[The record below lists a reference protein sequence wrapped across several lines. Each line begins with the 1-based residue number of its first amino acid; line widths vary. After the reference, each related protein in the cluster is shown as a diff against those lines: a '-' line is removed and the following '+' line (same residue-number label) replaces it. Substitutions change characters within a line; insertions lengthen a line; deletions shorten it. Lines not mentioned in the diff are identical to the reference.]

1 MHRSKPLPPP
11 VSSSSSS
18 SGALPVSPSPNSSR
32 QLHSKLG
39 LKILLDRPIYVA
51 GASLVG
57 ELEVAVKGK
66 ELALGEIAIEL
77 NAKEELRNRDHTS
90 TRRLLNQNLTF
101 QGPCL
106 PPSAAIVPGS
116 SPLKGSYYP
125 ALHGRT
131 RFPFSFPL
139 PKTLPSTCAFGA
151 NAITRYELHAS
162 AMVMFDGEVDIRS
175 ENKEVVVVER
185 WEDWRKG
192 NWTQGVEK
200 AAQQELKGREAG
212 VVKMHASIGKDPWS
226 GTLPR
231 LFWWRDVDQGI
242 EGKGSVEVRVRLK
255 NATKRHVTGLS
266 LSLVRRMRHVYP
278 KDQRP
283 ISPPPIINKTITTEH
298 FRGLEYD
305 VRSGAEREVAL
316 QLQLPKD
323 ECWTE
328 RKGTLFELDCFVK
341 VEVECGFFEK
351 NLFVELPIYVAHP
364 FSISKAAHRHAAE
377 ERERF
382 TQQPELPE
390 HVPFPRSPTSTMSFA
405 APPLHA
411 PPVDPYAPSDFGSRY
426 LPPPGG
432 GYHYA
437 SSTVSVSPS
446 MSSPAMQHYSSP
458 SPQPY
463 FPPPP
468 APPPVEAYQQ
478 QLPPPPPASNGYI
491 AFDPNVPDLT
501 PSRFLGSLQHQQ
513 PAQVYVAS
521 ESHTNVPIG
530 PPAPSSV
537 SLYPAPPPP
546 PPSLTPQSVSPNI
559 QYQQRDVSPQRPISA
574 YGHRSSPSFNAG
586 DLGRSLSPQEQ
597 HQVEANV
604 APVEPYSGMARA
616 HQDPRT
622 ASPLSVYAPP
632 HDVAQ
637 MPRQHTAPL
646 PSPSWNGHS
655 LNASPH
661 FTPPPACPSP
671 APTQVRASTLP
682 PAPSSFSSRAP
693 LRTPPPPAPSS
704 HFRQHSPS
712 PSIASLPLTSHSANH
727 VQPDAGLLDTIG
739 EDGESQAGTAKSVAL
754 TASALEALKL
764 GKDIEDAEIHSVR
777 VGNSPGRSSVQ
788 DLEELVA
795 EEERKAELDRQEG
808 GNVVDMEK
816 TIPKPPAPSE
826 KVASSTST
834 KTTILQD
841 IFRPTDSDVARAPSP
856 SKSPSRPAAKM
867 PPRSKGGLAALE
879 ARLSRSTTPTQPTQ
893 PVLSPIRSPSPS
905 KPSPSPS
912 PAPRT
917 LDLPNP
923 GSSALRAR
931 SISRAS
937 RQREEEQLRAL
948 KEAEEDPAE
957 AVRKALAKASWMKKE
972 KEKAEVSEE
981 TRAIAA
987 RVEAEMRRE
996 QEEKEQASK
1005 AKASKNEPEEEAEEE
1020 PQPKSLPP
1028 ARYEPL
1034 HTAPTPPLGPN
1045 EPTPLSPPSRPS
1057 SRPVFSSAAS
1067 KRQTLPALPSRSA
1080 DPSPVNS
1087 PASPTP
1093 RPLPSRP
1100 TSLATGQDFSPPAAV
1115 ESAASPIQ
1123 PTEQP
1128 FSLPT
1133 HSEPLK
1139 SPSRP
1144 ASPSVNADPP
1154 KSPARSVE
1162 QPFSP
1167 PLALVHPESPLQ
1179 PASTPAIAGAPTSP
1193 LPLTSSPSS
1202 QSLAKI
1208 TSEGRKVVDAV
1219 ELKGLKQDAVA
1230 RISTWLTTGEA
1241 TEEPSR
1247 PAPAISPWSLQKK
1260 DSTASD
1266 ASRKRRTIEFGRL
1279 APAPPGSVSSASL
1292 SGTASSKA
1300 TSLTSLSSGS
1310 TSSRA
1315 KRAAQ
1320 EPTVAQLLAAE
1331 TRAALR
1337 GAESARPPSP
1347 EQPSSVVKG
1356 LDGFLAAV
1364 NQAEEVTSKYAVS
1377 SARGGKGGKVTNVA
1391 SIWASREEEAAR
1403 ERIKTPPPSL
1413 GHKSTKSLT
1422 SATFPSPSSP
1432 SVPFSP
1438 VGNSPARLNRRSLQ
1452 TSPSPSLSPAAPAK
1466 PFLNTTLGRPSAP
1479 ISPSATHAASP
1490 SFSRSAPSES
1500 ASGPVAKVESFAAS
1514 GPAGGGGGGGKVKE
1528 LLARYQQQMA

>member
-1 MHRSKPLPPP
+1 MNRSKPLPPP
-11 VSSSSSS
+11 VSSSSS

-51 GASLVG
+51 GSLLVG

-90 TRRLLNQNLTF
+90 TRRLLNQCFTF
-101 QGPCL
+101 QGPGL

-116 SPLKGSYYP
+116 SPLKGTYYP

-162 AMVMFDGEVDIRS
+162 AMVMLDGEVDIKS

-185 WEDWRKG
+185 WDDWRKG
-192 NWTQGVEK
+192 NWTHGVEK
-200 AAQQELKGREAG
+200 AAQQELKGREPG
-212 VVKMHASIGKDPWS
+212 VVKMHASIGRDPWS

-266 LSLVRRMRHVYP
+266 LSLVRRLRLVYP

-283 ISPPPIINKTITTEH
+283 ISPPPIISKTITTEH

-305 VRSGAEREVAL
+305 VRSGAEREVVL

-351 NLFVELPIYVAHP
+351 NLFVELPIYIAHP
-364 FSISKAAHRHAAE
+364 FSISKAAHRQAAE

-390 HVPFPRSPTSTMSFA
+390 RIPFPRSPMSTMSFA
-405 APPLHA
+405 AAPPQA
-411 PPVDPYAPSDFGSRY
+411 PPVDPYAPSGFGGRY

-446 MSSPAMQHYSSP
+446 ISSPAMQHYSAP

-478 QLPPPPPASNGYI
+478 QLPSPPPSNGYI

-521 ESHTNVPIG
+521 EPHTNIAVG

-537 SLYPAPPPP
+537 SLYPTPHPPPL
-546 PPSLTPQSVSPNI
+546 SLSPQTISPNI
-559 QYQQRDVSPQRPISA
+559 QYQQRDVSQQRPVSA
-574 YGHRSSPSFNAG
+574 YGHGSSPSFHAG
-586 DLGRSLSPQEQ
+586 DLGGSLASQGQ
-597 HQVEANV
+597 RQVEANV
-604 APVEPYSGMARA
+604 APVEPYSGMGRA
-616 HQDPRT
+616 HPDPRT
-622 ASPLSVYAPP
+622 ASSLSIRTPSDGVN
-632 HDVAQ
+632 Q
-637 MPRQHTAPL
+637 TPRQNTAPL
-646 PSPSWNGHS
+646 PSPSWDGHS
-655 LNASPH
+655 LNAP
-661 FTPPPACPSP
+661 PQPPACPSP
-671 APTQVRASTLP
+671 APAQSARASTLP
-682 PAPSSFSSRAP
+682 PTPSSFSPHAP

-704 HFRQHSPS
+704 YFRQQSPS
-712 PSIASLPLTSHSANH
+712 PSFASLPLTSHDANDAH
-727 VQPDAGLLDTIG
+727 PDAGHLDTIG
-739 EDGESQAGTAKSVAL
+739 EDGESRAGTAKSIAL

-764 GKDIEDAEIHSVR
+764 GKDGEDAEIHSVR
-777 VGNSPGRSSVQ
+777 VGGSPGRSSVQ

-795 EEERKAELDRQEG
+795 EEERKAELERQEG
-808 GNVVDMEK
+808 GKAVGMEK
-816 TIPKPPAPSE
+816 TLPEPPVPSE
-826 KVASSTST
+826 KVASSSSSKPTR
-834 KTTILQD
+834 LQD
-841 IFRPTDSDVARAPSP
+841 IFQSTDSDAARPPSP
-856 SKSPSRPAAKM
+856 SKSPSRPAAKI
-867 PPRSKGGLAALE
+867 PPRSEGGLAALE
-879 ARLSRSTTPTQPTQ
+879 ARLSRSTTPTQTTQ
-893 PVLSPIRSPSPS
+893 PIVSPIRSPSPS

-917 LDLPNP
+917 LDLPKP

-937 RQREEEQLRAL
+937 RQKEEEQLRAL
-948 KEAEEDPAE
+948 KEAEDDPAE
-957 AVRKALAKASWMKKE
+957 VVRRALAKASWLKKE
-972 KEKAEVSEE
+972 KEKEKVSEE
-981 TRAIAA
+981 TKVIAA
-987 RVEAEMRRE
+987 RVEKEMRRE
-996 QEEKEQASK
+996 QEEKEQAAK
-1005 AKASKNEPEEEAEEE
+1005 PKASKSELEGEAEKGPES
-1020 PQPKSLPP
+1020 KSPPP
-1028 ARYEPL
+1028 ARYEPV
-1034 HTAPTPPLGPN
+1034 HTVASMPPLGPK
-1045 EPTPLSPPSRPS
+1045 ETTPLSPPSRPS
-1057 SRPVFSSAAS
+1057 SRPIFSSAAS
-1067 KRQTLPALPSRSA
+1067 KRQTLPALPSGSVN
-1080 DPSPVNS
+1080 PSPVSS

-1100 TSLATGQDFSPPAAV
+1100 TSFATGQDFSPPATV
-1115 ESAASPIQ
+1115 ESAEPPVQ
-1123 PTEQP
+1123 PPEQP
-1128 FSLPT
+1128 FSLST

-1139 SPSRP
+1139 SPTHP
-1144 ASPSVNADPP
+1144 ASPSVDADPSG
-1154 KSPARSVE
+1154 SPTPVE
-1162 QPFSP
+1162 QAFARPLDLVQPNSP
-1167 PLALVHPESPLQ
+1167 HQ
-1179 PASTPAIAGAPTSP
+1179 PASTPADAESQKSP
-1193 LPLTSSPSS
+1193 LPLSSSLSS

-1208 TSEGRKVVDAV
+1208 TSEGRKVVDAI

-1230 RISTWLTTGEA
+1230 RISTWLTTGGA
-1241 TEEPSR
+1241 IEEPTR
-1247 PAPAISPWSLQKK
+1247 PAPAISPWSMQKK
-1260 DSTASD
+1260 ASTAGD
-1266 ASRKRRTIEFGRL
+1266 VSRKRKTIEFDRL

-1300 TSLTSLSSGS
+1300 TSFTSLSSGS

-1315 KRAAQ
+1315 KLAAQ

-1337 GAESARPPSP
+1337 DAESAPPPLPETSP
-1347 EQPSSVVKG
+1347 VAKG
-1356 LDGFLAAV
+1356 HGGFLAAV
-1364 NQAEEVTSKYAVS
+1364 KQAEEVASKYAVT

-1403 ERIKTPPPSL
+1403 ERTKTPPHSL

-1422 SATFPSPSSP
+1422 SAPFPSSP
-1432 SVPFSP
+1432 SASVPFSP

-1452 TSPSPSLSPAAPAK
+1452 TSPSPMQPLSSAAAPAK
-1466 PFLNTTLGRPSAP
+1466 PFLDTPLGPPSP
-1479 ISPSATHAASP
+1479 PSSPSATRTASP
-1490 SFSRSAPSES
+1490 SFSRFAPSEY
-1500 ASGPVAKVESFAAS
+1500 ASSPIAKVEPAAS
-1514 GPAGGGGGGGKVKE
+1514 GSGGGGKVKD